1 MTKPLLAISERQVC
15 PFFLSTSWGI
25 FRESLNFSTR
35 FSFLKPHLTK
45 SESKFPPKVESNL
58 PSFVKATWGHHE
70 KFFISLSFSFDETS
84 SCHIWE
90 QVCPF
95 FLSTSWGILRE
106 SLNFSTRFSFLKPH
120 LTKSESK
127 FPPKNESNLPS
138 FVKATRD
145 HEKSFISLVFFFA
158 PRLQEYWFFVF
169 KRNSQLKRF
178 FSTNMKEELFFNIN
192 IWRGQLKMRTFEVFR
207 NGTKQVASMK
217 NGKRRNLPFK
227 NKKMRRTSFSELIS
241 FTQ

>member
-1 MTKPLLAISERQVC
+1 MTKPLLAISER
-15 PFFLSTSWGI
+15 
-25 FRESLNFSTR
+25 
-35 FSFLKPHLTK
+35 
-45 SESKFPPKVESNL
+45 
-58 PSFVKATWGHHE
+58 
-70 KFFISLSFSFDETS
+70 
-84 SCHIWE
+84 

-127 FPPKNESNLPS
+127 FSPKVESNLPS

-178 FSTNMKEELFFNIN
+178 LPQ
-192 IWRGQLKMRTFEVFR
+192 IWRKNFSSTSTSEEVSWKWKRLK
-207 NGTKQVASMK
+207 
-217 NGKRRNLPFK
+217 
-227 NKKMRRTSFSELIS
+227 FSEMELSKLHQWSTERDVIYELRTRKCVEHLS
-241 FTQ
+241 RADFIYAVDVRTIY